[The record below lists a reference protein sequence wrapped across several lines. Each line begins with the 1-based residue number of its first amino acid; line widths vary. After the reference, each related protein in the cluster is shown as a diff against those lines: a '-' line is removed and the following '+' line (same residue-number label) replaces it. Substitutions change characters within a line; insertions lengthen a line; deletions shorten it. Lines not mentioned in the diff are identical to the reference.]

1 MKGNRHFFQESIRF
15 HKSNLTQCIIF
26 FSDCFMFPISQ
37 QVQLIEKGL
46 RNEIWHIFHG
56 IKYDLKITLMI
67 TDTEMLNSSNVFIW
81 IRR

>member
-1 MKGNRHFFQESIRF
+1 
-15 HKSNLTQCIIF
+15 
-26 FSDCFMFPISQ
+26 MFPISQ

-67 TDTEMLNSSNVFIW
+67 TDTEMLSQMFSSGLEDKHLISREFFSKLCYFVTLVLISAFI
-81 IRR
+81 